1 MHALRLVDQAIAIAD
16 ATGES
21 WCNAALHRDRGELL
35 LHASGVEA
43 ENQADAEFKV
53 AIETSASQRAKLPE
67 LRASIARARLHATRG
82 GRQEAR
88 EILAPICA
96 WFSEGLE
103 TPDLVEARAVLAH
116 L

>member
-21 WCNAALHRDRGELL
+21 WCNAELHLDRGELP
-35 LHASGVEA
+35 LHTSGVEA

-53 AIETSASQRAKLPE
+53 AIETSASQGAKLPE
-67 LRASIARARLHATRG
+67 LRARLASAKLHASRG
-82 GRQEAR
+82 RRQDAR
-88 EILAPICA
+88 EILAPIYA

-103 TPDLVEARAVLAH
+103 TPDL
-116 L
+116 